1 MIRSA
6 AHLEKSDL
14 LRTAFRGELWRGW
27 GAACMIGL
35 TCVARLRGED
45 RPFGLTPVARRFVAA
60 AFGPTLWLVVALLA
74 GSGPWVSRALA
85 DGGGAAFDT
94 VVIDAG
100 HGGGDHGALSR
111 RGLAEKEIV
120 LDVSQRLAARL
131 RKRGISVRLTR
142 MDDRFVSL
150 ETRTS
155 LANSAGA
162 DLFISVHANA
172 AATARPRGVE
182 TYYVSLDA
190 SDAQAERLAQRENDA
205 FSARSPGPI
214 GVDPL
219 AALLGDLVSTE
230 HVHESSEFAKLVQRE
245 LAGLG
250 GGDARGVKQA
260 PFVVLMGVEMPA
272 ALVEIGFLSNSHD
285 EVELASSPH
294 RQAIADSIA
303 RAVEAFGKRYDARR
317 GVQEGI
323 FGRRAAR

>member
-1 MIRSA
+1 M
-6 AHLEKSDL
+6 
-14 LRTAFRGELWRGW
+14 
-27 GAACMIGL
+27 ACL
-35 TCVARLRGED
+35 NCVARVRCEA
-45 RPFGLTPVARRFVAA
+45 RPFRLTPLAHRLVGAPFGSTSWVVAA
-60 AFGPTLWLVVALLA
+60 TVAAVSAAVVAGLGLWA
-74 GSGPWVSRALA
+74 PRALA
-85 DGGGAAFDT
+85 DGRGVAFDT

-100 HGGGDHGALSR
+100 HGGGDHGARSL

-131 RKRGISVRLTR
+131 RERGLSVRLTR
-142 MDDRFVSL
+142 MDDRFVPL
-150 ETRTS
+150 EARTS
-155 LANSAGA
+155 LANAAGA

-190 SDAQAERLAQRENDA
+190 SDARAGRLAQRENDA
-205 FSARSPGPI
+205 FSVQSAGPI
-214 GVDPL
+214 GADPL

-285 EVELASSPH
+285 EVELRSSPH

-317 GVQEGI
+317 GVQEGV